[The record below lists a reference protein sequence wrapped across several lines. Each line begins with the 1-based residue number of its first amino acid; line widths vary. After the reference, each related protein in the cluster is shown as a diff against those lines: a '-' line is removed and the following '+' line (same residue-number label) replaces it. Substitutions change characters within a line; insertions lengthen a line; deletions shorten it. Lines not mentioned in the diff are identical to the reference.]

1 MVYTDTKIVSI
12 KIVFSLHLSAAAV
25 PDDSSL
31 DQPT

>member
-1 MVYTDTKIVSI
+1 MMPTDTKIITI